1 MKTWHGCNKGY
12 TMDWNKDILNRT
24 ATSMVDVNLNAI
36 VRRTLNRYGYT
47 DSQIDDAF
55 IVVKPEDWMNEE
67 DYSAAL
73 LDYLE
78 NKYKT
83 SSKKDD
89 VNAMM
94 GAEVDMH
101 KLKRNEQFGGPTV
114 KVNGVD
120 FNRAEL
126 LDMAVDFSV
135 DTRGKSMEDIAK
147 TIEQEIRNSGG

>member
-1 MKTWHGCNKGY
+1 
-12 TMDWNKDILNRT
+12 MDWNKDILNRT